1 MVLIS
6 LTIND
11 NRKEDTMKTLNYKIP
26 AMHCNHC
33 VMRIKNSLIELKGV
47 EFVESD
53 LNNKAV
59 EIEFDSPATE
69 ELILEKLAE
78 IGYPA
83 DKED

>member
-1 MVLIS
+1 MVLID
-6 LTIND
+6 LNIND
-11 NRKEDTMKTLNYKIP
+11 NRKVKTMKKISYKIP

-33 VMRIKNSLIELKGV
+33 VMRIKNSLIELEGV

-59 EIEFDSPATE
+59 EIEFDAPATE

-83 DKED
+83 IKED